1 MASEFDR
8 RRSRASS
15 GRHRA
20 ARPDRPTAG
29 EVYRRAA
36 QRRADED
43 TSVWTPVGGFPAEP
57 DVPDHPDLDV
67 SPTEPQPTRRSVSED
82 PTRPIPTTP
91 TSDRRPRPHER
102 AAASTP
108 DDGTVG
114 ADAGTFRAIPARSG
128 TARGHSVEPDPA
140 RRRAPRR
147 SGHDSARPARRR
159 TAIGLARAAV
169 VVCSVIAFVVCG
181 AMWMGAST
189 FRGGLGY
196 SNALQGAPRSTDGAQ
211 NILLI
216 GLDTRKDKNGNDLPD
231 DVMRQLHA
239 GDGDSGGYNTNTL
252 ILMHIP
258 ADRKNI
264 VAYSIPRDDLV
275 ETPDLDV
282 SQAKIK
288 EVYGRTK
295 AATEDQLA
303 NEGISDPATLEAKGR
318 DAGRT
323 ATIKAVR
330 TLTGVPIDRFA
341 EVSLI
346 GFYDVA
352 KALGGVEVCLNH
364 AVSDDYSG
372 ANFSA
377 GMHRLSASQALA
389 FVRQRHGLTRGDLDR
404 THRQQAFLLSALHQV
419 QSAGTLTDVGKL
431 NRLMSVVDD
440 DVVFSQGWDVVSWAQ
455 DMIGVPD
462 QKISFQTLPVV
473 RYATVDDQDVNIIDP
488 VAIRAEVQRAFGV
501 PVAAPAPSSSDTS
514 QSGGSQSDGSQSGAS
529 SSDAGSEATPTTDDS
544 SDGAQDAS
552 ADDSGPAPDSGPAVV
567 NTGTI
572 PCVD

>member
-36 QRRADED
+36 QRGADED

-57 DVPDHPDLDV
+57 DVSDPPDLAG
-67 SPTEPQPTRRSVSED
+67 SGPTGPRPSRRSVSED
-82 PTRPIPTTP
+82 PTRPIP
-91 TSDRRPRPHER
+91 
-102 AAASTP
+102 
-108 DDGTVG
+108 
-114 ADAGTFRAIPARSG
+114 
-128 TARGHSVEPDPA
+128 A
-140 RRRAPRR
+140 RRGGSRVRPAGR
-147 SGHDSARPARRR
+147 DSARPARPAPPAPPARRR

-169 VVCSVIAFVVCG
+169 VVCSVVAFVVCG

-501 PVAAPAPSSSDTS
+501 PVTAPAPSSSGTS
-514 QSGGSQSDGSQSGAS
+514 QSGGSQSGGSAS
-529 SSDAGSEATPTTDDS
+529 DSGSEATPTTDDS

>member
-15 GRHRA
+15 GHHRA
-20 ARPDRPTAG
+20 GRPHRLTAG

-43 TSVWTPVGGFPAEP
+43 TSVWTPVGGVTAAP
-57 DVPDHPDLDV
+57 DVSDHADRPGAG
-67 SPTEPQPTRRSVSED
+67 PTEPRPTRRSGSED

-91 TSDRRPRPHER
+91 RSDRHPSPQLPET
-102 AAASTP
+102 AASTQ

-114 ADAGTFRAIPARSG
+114 ANSGVFRTIPVRGG
-128 TARGHSVEPDPA
+128 TARGSAADRDRV

-147 SGHDSARPARRR
+147 TASETVRASRGRRR
-159 TAIGLARAAV
+159 AIGLARAAV
-169 VVCSVIAFVVCG
+169 LVCSVVAFVVCG
-181 AMWMGAST
+181 AMWMGVST
-189 FRGGLGY
+189 FHGGLGY
-196 SNALQGAPRSTDGAQ
+196 SNVLQGAPRSTDGTQ

-216 GLDTRKDKNGNDLPD
+216 GLDTRKDKNGNDLPA

-303 NEGISDPATLEAKGR
+303 KGGISDPATLEAKGR

-372 ANFSA
+372 ANFSS

-501 PVAAPAPSSSDTS
+501 PVTASAPSSS
-514 QSGGSQSDGSQSGAS
+514 GAS
-529 SSDAGSEATPTTDDS
+529 ESAASPESGSAATPSTDDS
-544 SDGAQDAS
+544 SDGAQNTS
-552 ADDSGPAPDSGPAVV
+552 ADNSGPAPDSGPAVV
-567 NTGTI
+567 NTSTI